1 MTNCQKAQTAQV
13 GTTISYRKPVLL
25 EERRREFPLKK
36 KKAVG
41 FNSGLGGGA
50 AFRGAS
56 INVHY
61 YVSWYFPG

>member
-1 MTNCQKAQTAQV
+1 MANCQKAQTAQL
-13 GTTISYRKPVLL
+13 GTTVSFRKPGLL
-25 EERRREFPLKK
+25 EERHREFPVKK
-36 KKAVG
+36 TVG

-50 AFRGAS
+50 ALSGGPS

>member
-1 MTNCQKAQTAQV
+1 MANCQKAQTAQV
-13 GTTISYRKPVLL
+13 GTTISFRKPGLL
-25 EERRREFPLKK
+25 EERRREFPVKK
-36 KKAVG
+36 TVG

-50 AFRGAS
+50 ALKWEGAS